1 MICKMKKYFV
11 LLLFAVAAMLFAS
24 CEKECTCSMW
34 TDGKNTDTNPTV
46 YTQDEINRLN
56 AKNCAGLNDYYNSLG
71 LGYDETIKSGIK
83 CE

>member
-1 MICKMKKYFV
+1 MKKCLILV
-11 LLLFAVAAMLFAS
+11 LFAVVAMLFAS

-46 YTQDEINRLN
+46 YTQEDFNSLN
-56 AKNCAGLNDYYNSLG
+56 VKNCTGLNDYYDSLG
-71 LGYDETIKSGIK
+71 RGYDETIKAGIK